1 MRKKILLTILSIL
14 TVFILISSVA
24 VKSYAALSD
33 DKKDVQGK
41 IDQTKNELSGISDD
55 KDEAETE
62 LQKLT
67 NQVTEVQRQLDTLNA
82 QIEDLNDS
90 ISDKQKEIEDEEA
103 EIQKKDKLLKDRMV
117 ALYEVGETSY
127 LDLLFNSENLLDF
140 LSNYSI
146 IQQIVE
152 NDTNLINELED
163 QKQQLEED
171 KKSLEEDKAK
181 VQSTKADQEV
191 KRAELSALQEKKQS
205 EVNKLSAD
213 EKAKQDELDAYIAK
227 LKEID
232 NAIAEALRKAQ
243 EEEKKNNA
251 SKENTIQPVKEE
263 PQHGEISI
271 SDEAPDE
278 LIARAVEKLNA
289 ELADELLSEIMEQS
303 PAFFE
308 WLVSHLLEKMGY
320 GVSEL
325 ELSKT
330 NHQSRDGGIDGVIR
344 QDKLGFDKIYI
355 QAKRWDLNT
364 AVGRPEL
371 QKFYGA
377 LPNGTVHGLFITTAR
392 FSDDAIEYAQSRN
405 NIVLVDGIR
414 LAKLMIEH
422 NVGVSVETQYVVKRL
437 DSDFFR
443 DE

>member
-1 MRKKILLTILSIL
+1 MIFYMRYRMVTNIKYRIYEKKIAQKRKLTADELTERLPSKTS
-14 TVFILISSVA
+14 TVFNNRVAWTKAYLLKAGLIESKRREYCA
-24 VKSYAALSD
+24 
-33 DKKDVQGK
+33 
-41 IDQTKNELSGISDD
+41 IT
-55 KDEAETE
+55 AEG
-62 LQKLT
+62 QKL
-67 NQVTEVQRQLDTLNA
+67 L
-82 QIEDLNDS
+82 
-90 ISDKQKEIEDEEA
+90 
-103 EIQKKDKLLKDRMV
+103 
-117 ALYEVGETSY
+117 GER
-127 LDLLFNSENLLDF
+127 
-140 LSNYSI
+140 LS
-146 IQQIVE
+146 
-152 NDTNLINELED
+152 
-163 QKQQLEED
+163 
-171 KKSLEEDKAK
+171 
-181 VQSTKADQEV
+181 
-191 KRAELSALQEKKQS
+191 R
-205 EVNKLSAD
+205 
-213 EKAKQDELDAYIAK
+213 
-227 LKEID
+227 ID
-232 NAIAEALRKAQ
+232 NTVLGRYESFKEYICPG
-243 EEEKKNNA
+243 KKNNT
-251 SKENTIQPVKEE
+251 SEENTIQPVKEE

-364 AVGRPEL
+364 TVGRPEL